1 MSYVNITRTELED
14 WLTTKNYSWE
24 RVKDKQG
31 VYLITLSPTVAIK
44 LSSTQTKHDHAMGR
58 GFASMNLTLVSHV
71 NGWTL
76 NRKARDRKHF
86 KRTTNWRNTWAEGI
100 SHWITEYHSK
110 KSFYDKIGDREAY
123 KTKWKSIISS
133 SPKLQSSNVLKK
145 LYSKVSQGE
154 ILWDNEEATVTYLTS
169 NR

>member
-86 KRTTNWRNTWAEGI
+86 KRTTI
-100 SHWITEYHSK
+100 
-110 KSFYDKIGDREAY
+110 
-123 KTKWKSIISS
+123 
-133 SPKLQSSNVLKK
+133 
-145 LYSKVSQGE
+145 GE
-154 ILWDNEEATVTYLTS
+154 ILGPRVFLIGSQNTTAKRAS
-169 NR
+169 MIK